1 MESPGQSGFER
12 LDVWQC
18 ARRFS
23 AAIMPVSVTASDRHD
38 FALSQQLN
46 AATLSIMSNI
56 AEGYMRRAPRE
67 FAYFVRVAEGSN
79 AEARSCLYAA
89 LDRGYVTE
97 AAFDELVDTSNRIG
111 QMLTGLRRSVQR
123 RV

>member
-1 MESPGQSGFER
+1 MESQGQSGFER

-23 AAIMPVSVTASDRHD
+23 ASITSVSVAASDRHD

-89 LDRGYVTE
+89 LDRGYVVQT
-97 AAFDELVDTSNRIG
+97 AFDELLDMSNRIG

-123 RV
+123 RF